1 MYSPNQAHS
10 DDGNA
15 AIAQPSTGDPKVG
28 DPPQVRWQIEH
39 VSLDGHTP
47 RYSSFLAGPQS
58 LPWKNDLYIKLMK
71 SLFDERPEEDELDS
85 KNLARWTWG
94 NYFAMSYTWRDP
106 TVCRTI
112 LLNEVEVS
120 VTENLEAALQQ
131 ASRKKSIQNMY

>member
-1 MYSPNQAHS
+1 
-10 DDGNA
+10 
-15 AIAQPSTGDPKVG
+15 
-28 DPPQVRWQIEH
+28 
-39 VSLDGHTP
+39 
-47 RYSSFLAGPQS
+47 
-58 LPWKNDLYIKLMK
+58 MK

-94 NYFAMSYTWRDP
+94 NYFAMSYTWRDQ

-131 ASRKKSIQNMY
+131 ASGKKSIQNMH